1 MGGRWPVGASIDKKK
16 FHFSHFLGFF
26 RFQLCR
32 VSGTRQ
38 RLCRVPDKK
47 HSAKLALPSLFFCEC
62 CSPSVT
68 LGEPF
73 AECFRWFA
81 ECFGHSANSSSPV
94 VWRLILRGG
103 GCEAEKQC
111 DGSIGGLVPCSRS
124 TDKYG
129 GAVEFGD
136 G

>member
-1 MGGRWPVGASIDKKK
+1 MALGKVGFA
-16 FHFSHFLGFF
+16 
-26 RFQLCR
+26 
-32 VSGTRQ
+32 GTIYG
-38 RLCRVPDKK
+38 
-47 HSAKLALPSLFFCEC
+47 EC
-62 CSPSVT
+62 YSPSVA
-68 LGEPF
+68 LGELF

-124 TDKYG
+124 ADEYIWRSCVVWRLLRLVG
-129 GAVEFGD
+129 VRIM
-136 G
+136 